1 MRMSCALTVVIVFAL
16 HAGVDASPLGV
27 GLAPSTYTLSDGS
40 RGFAPEAFVHTY
52 VPLGSDVFL
61 RPGARLGVR
70 GVLQPEMPEG
80 LRITEREL
88 TGLFEAAISYS
99 GTVVPTLTVMSGINV
114 RSIQVAGD
122 GVDVSM
128 SRVSAT
134 ELLATV
140 SVQLGVGLPLA
151 HGTWLVEPTIRREL
165 LFGDSRAGW
174 RFGLEI
180 SIALGTAR

>member
-1 MRMSCALTVVIVFAL
+1 MRRSFALIGVLVFAQ
-16 HAGVDASPLGV
+16 HASADGIPLTV

-52 VPLGSDVFL
+52 VPLGSGLIV

-80 LRITEREL
+80 VRITEREL
-88 TGLFEAAISYS
+88 TGLIEAAISYN
-99 GTVVPTLTVMSGINV
+99 GTVVPSLTVMSGIHV
-114 RSIQVAGD
+114 RRLGIEGD
-122 GVDVSM
+122 GVDVGM
-128 SRVSAT
+128 SQASAT
-134 ELLATV
+134 ELLPNL

-151 HGTWLVEPTIRREL
+151 RGTWLVEPTIRREL

-174 RFGLEI
+174 RFGLEVSMVLPI
-180 SIALGTAR
+180 